1 MHHKNVFVNLKKY
14 NKPVILR
21 NVGTWKLKV
30 MVFAQKKS
38 EIQTFPSPNYVQ
50 STFSPWFSVVLV
62 WT

>member
-30 MVFAQKKS
+30 MVFAQKK
-38 EIQTFPSPNYVQ
+38 IGNPNI
-50 STFSPWFSVVLV
+50 SFS
-62 WT
+62 